1 MYIKKLSIIGYRCF
15 SEPFEI
21 KFREGLNVI
30 VGENGAGK
38 TAIINS
44 FRQLFIDTESGSYN
58 VTIDDFNKPFNVA
71 SKVVDS
77 FKIKVEF
84 DNLENFEP
92 IAFLQWSDAANNV
105 ILNLE
110 VLNKELR
117 GRFKKFFWGG
127 NSKSSQFD
135 IELFDK
141 IHCIYLPPLRDAE
154 SKLVNGRQSRLSK
167 LLKFIEVDTL
177 KACKKDGKQHPL
189 EKKFKDFNQSLI
201 SEPDSSIRRAN
212 ELIADHLLKAVGQN
226 FSQSTHIQFVENEF
240 SKIVENLRLIFFPK
254 ITTNEENQFRDLCQ
268 NSLGYNNLL
277 YIASILAELTLT
289 KDDSLYRLLLIEEPE
304 AHLHPQLQVRLLDHL
319 EKVANENKVQVIVT
333 THSTVL
339 ASSVKLDKIIHLS
352 KQDNPISTPL
362 ADCGLEITNL
372 NFLNRWLDITKSNL
386 LFASGVILVEGI
398 AEQMLIPELAKIV
411 LKGRDISNIEDY
423 GVSVINLNGIYF
435 NHFMRLYC
443 NIVGVP
449 DIQDDQNGLNI
460 PIRCAGITDLD
471 PEQYFYEEKIIKD
484 PKTGT
489 EETRRIKYNEKPPL
503 HKNITLGKNHAIKL
517 MDSINSSE
525 YARLFVAG
533 YKTLEYDLAMEECN
547 AKVMAQVIYDLWPTK
562 TGRVKS
568 NLQEIIDYDYSKI
581 TLEQKALHALE
592 ILNRAESDK
601 IGKGYFAQV
610 LADRISSG
618 VAQLT
623 VPEYIREAILW
634 ACSLENSSEKE

>member
-1 MYIKKLSIIGYRCF
+1 MYIKKLSINGYRCF
-15 SEPFEI
+15 SELFEI
-21 KFREGLNVI
+21 NLREGLNVI

-58 VTIDDFNKPFNVA
+58 VSSDDFNKPFKEKSIVSN
-71 SKVVDS
+71 S

-84 DNLENFEP
+84 GNLSGAEP

-117 GRFKKFFWGG
+117 GRFKKNFWGG

-167 LLKFIEVDTL
+167 LLKFIEADQL
-177 KACKKDGKQHPL
+177 KKCKKAEKQHPL
-189 EKKFKDFNQSLI
+189 VEKFKEFNQSLI
-201 SEPDSSIRRAN
+201 EDKESSIKKAN
-212 ELIADHLLKAVGQN
+212 KLIADHLLEAIGQN

-254 ITTNEENQFRDLCQ
+254 ITNAEADQFRDLCQ

-289 KDDSLYRLLLIEEPE
+289 KDESLYRLLLIEEPE

-319 EKVANENKVQVIVT
+319 EKVANDHKVQVIVT

-339 ASSVKLDKIIHLS
+339 ASSVKIDKIIHLT
-352 KQDNPISTPL
+352 KNENPKATAL
-362 ADCGLEITNL
+362 GECGLDPKNL
-372 NFLNRWLDITKSNL
+372 DFLNRWLDITKSNL

-398 AEQMLIPELAKIV
+398 AEQMLIPELAKTV
-411 LKGRDISNIEDY
+411 LASKAIKNLEDY

-443 NIVGVP
+443 NITGVP
-449 DIQDDQNGLNI
+449 DVQEDQDGLNI

-471 PEQYFYEEKIIKD
+471 PDKTYYDEDTSTDPDTGKEVVKRITYDHKPHEKNLLK
-484 PKTGT
+484 G
-489 EETRRIKYNEKPPL
+489 N
-503 HKNITLGKNHAIKL
+503 NHALKL
-517 MDSINSSE
+517 VDAINSSE
-525 YARLFVAG
+525 FARLYVAKF
-533 YKTLEYDLAMEECN
+533 KTLEYDLAMEGNN
-547 AKVMAQVIYDLWPTK
+547 AKEMAKILVELWPTDGSIK
-562 TGRVKS
+562 KGLK
-568 NLQEIIDYDYSKI
+568 EIVDSDFSKI
-581 TLEQKALHALE
+581 TPEKKADHAFE
-592 ILNRAESDK
+592 ILKRVDGDD

-610 LADRISSG
+610 LADKISLG
-618 VAQLT
+618 EIKLI
-623 VPEYIREAILW
+623 VPQYIQDAILW
-634 ACSLENSSEKE
+634 ACSQGNSSGKE

>member
-1 MYIKKLSIIGYRCF
+1 MYIKNLSIEGYRCF
-15 SEPFEI
+15 SDCFEI
-21 KFREGLNVI
+21 NFRKGLNVI

-38 TAIINS
+38 TTIINS

-58 VTIDDFNKPFNVA
+58 VSSDDFNKPFKEK
-71 SKVVDS
+71 SIVVDS

-84 DNLENFEP
+84 DNLEGPEP
-92 IAFLQWSDAANNV
+92 IAFLQWSDAKNNV

-117 GRFKKFFWGG
+117 GRFKKSFWGG

-167 LLKFIEVDTL
+167 LLKFIEANQL
-177 KACKKDGKQHPL
+177 KICKRDEKKHPL
-189 EKKFKDFNQSLI
+189 EEKFKEFNQSLI
-201 SEPDSSIRRAN
+201 DEKDSSIKKAN
-212 ELIADHLLKAVGQN
+212 ELIAEHLLKAVGQN

-254 ITTNEENQFRDLCQ
+254 ITTAEADQFRDLCQ

-289 KDDSLYRLLLIEEPE
+289 KGESLYRLLLIEEPE

-319 EKVANENKVQVIVT
+319 EAVANDHNVQVIVT

-339 ASSVKLDKIIHLS
+339 ASSVKLDKIIHLT
-352 KQDNPISTPL
+352 KNEKPQATAL
-362 ADCGLEITNL
+362 AECGLAPNNL
-372 NFLNRWLDITKSNL
+372 DFLNRWLDITKSNL

-411 LKGRDISNIEDY
+411 LKDKEINNIEDY

-443 NIVGVP
+443 NIKGVS
-449 DIQDDQNGLNI
+449 DVQEDQEGLNI

-471 PEQYFYEEKIIKD
+471 PEQHYYKEEIVKEEKKQV
-484 PKTGT
+484 
-489 EETRRIKYNEKPPL
+489 KYNHKPPSE
-503 HKNITLGKNHAIKL
+503 KNEIVGKNHALKL
-517 MDSINSSE
+517 VKSINSSE
-525 YARLFVAG
+525 HARLFVAG

-547 AKVMAQVIYDLWPTK
+547 AKVMAQILFDLWPSK
-562 TGRVKS
+562 TGEVKKG
-568 NLQEIIDYDYSKI
+568 LQKIVNDDYLKI
-581 TLEQKALHALE
+581 TPEQKADHAIE
-592 ILNRAESDK
+592 ILKRVDDDN

-610 LADRISSG
+610 LADKISSG
-618 VAQLT
+618 IVKLK
-623 VPEYIREAILW
+623 VPQYIEDAILW
-634 ACSLENSSEKE
+634 ACSLENSSVEE

>member
-1 MYIKKLSIIGYRCF
+1 MYIKKLSIEGYRCF
-15 SEPFEI
+15 SEIFEI
-21 KFREGLNVI
+21 NFRKGLNVI

-38 TAIINS
+38 TTIINS

-58 VTIDDFNKPFNVA
+58 VSSDDFNKPFKEK
-71 SKVVDS
+71 SMVVDS

-84 DNLENFEP
+84 DNLEGPEP
-92 IAFLQWSDAANNV
+92 IAFLQWSDAKNNV

-117 GRFKKFFWGG
+117 GRFKKSFWGG

-167 LLKFIEVDTL
+167 LLKFIEANQL
-177 KACKKDGKQHPL
+177 KICKRDEKKHPL
-189 EKKFKDFNQSLI
+189 EEKFKEFNQSLI
-201 SEPDSSIRRAN
+201 DEKDSSIKKAN
-212 ELIADHLLKAVGQN
+212 ELIAEHLLKAVGQN

-254 ITTNEENQFRDLCQ
+254 ITTAEADQFRDLCQ

-289 KDDSLYRLLLIEEPE
+289 KGESLYRLLLIEEPE

-319 EKVANENKVQVIVT
+319 EAVANDHNVQVIVT

-339 ASSVKLDKIIHLS
+339 ASSVKLDKIIHLT
-352 KQDNPISTPL
+352 KNEKPQATAL
-362 ADCGLEITNL
+362 AECGLAPN
-372 NFLNRWLDITKSNL
+372 NFDFLNRWLDITKSNL

-398 AEQMLIPELAKIV
+398 AEQMLIPELAKVV
-411 LKGRDISNIEDY
+411 LKDKEIDNIEDY

-443 NIVGVP
+443 NIKGVP
-449 DIQDDQNGLNI
+449 EVQDDQMGLNI

-471 PEQYFYEEKIIKD
+471 PDQFYYEEETSEDTESKNKPVKKIKIDHK
-484 PKTGT
+484 PH
-489 EETRRIKYNEKPPL
+489 EKNML
-503 HKNITLGKNHAIKL
+503 EGKNHALKL
-517 MDSINSSE
+517 VESINSSE
-525 YARLFVAG
+525 FARLFVARF
-533 YKTLEYDLAMEECN
+533 KTLEYDLAMEESN
-547 AKVMAQVIYDLWPTK
+547 AKELAQILFEIWP
-562 TGRVKS
+562 GEGPVKKG
-568 NLQEIIDYDYSKI
+568 LQEIVDFDYSTI
-581 TLEQKALHALE
+581 TPEKKADHAFE
-592 ILNRAESDK
+592 ILKRVDDDK
-601 IGKGYFAQV
+601 VGKGYFAQV

-618 VAQLT
+618 SVKLK
-623 VPEYIREAILW
+623 VPQYIEDAILW
-634 ACSLENSSEKE
+634 VCPLDDSLAAE

>member
-1 MYIKKLSIIGYRCF
+1 MYIKKLSIEGYRCF
-15 SEPFEI
+15 SRLFEI
-21 KFREGLNVI
+21 NFKKGLNVI

-38 TAIINS
+38 TTIINS

-58 VTIDDFNKPFNVA
+58 VSSDDFNKPFKEKSIA
-71 SKVVDS
+71 SDS

-84 DNLENFEP
+84 DNLVDAEP
-92 IAFLQWSDAANNV
+92 IAFLQWSDASNNV

-117 GRFKKFFWGG
+117 GRFKKSFWGG

-135 IELFDK
+135 VELFDK

-167 LLKFIEVDTL
+167 LLKFIEADQL
-177 KACKKDGKQHPL
+177 KACKKAEKKHPL
-189 EKKFKDFNQSLI
+189 EEKFKEFNQSLI
-201 SEPDSSIRRAN
+201 NEKDSSIKKAN
-212 ELIADHLLKAVGQN
+212 ELIAGHLLKAIGQN

-254 ITTNEENQFRDLCQ
+254 ITTAEADQFRDLCQ

-289 KDDSLYRLLLIEEPE
+289 KDESLYRLLLIEEPE

-319 EKVANENKVQVIVT
+319 ETVANEHNVQVIVT

-339 ASSVKLDKIIHLS
+339 ASSVKLDKIIHLT
-352 KQDNPISTPL
+352 KHDNPIATPL
-362 ADCGLEITNL
+362 AECGLADNNL

-398 AEQMLIPELAKIV
+398 AEQMIIPELAKTV
-411 LKGRDISNIEDY
+411 LKDKEINNIEDY

-443 NIVGVP
+443 NITGVP
-449 DIQDDQNGLNI
+449 DVQEDQVGLNI

-471 PEQYFYEEKIIKD
+471 PDQTYYEENTFLDPETGKEIVKKITYD
-484 PKTGT
+484 
-489 EETRRIKYNEKPPL
+489 YKP
-503 HKNITLGKNHAIKL
+503 HKGNILEGKNHALKL
-517 MDSINSSE
+517 VDSINTSDF
-525 YARLFVAG
+525 ARLFVAKF
-533 YKTLEYDLAMEECN
+533 KTLEYDLAMESSN
-547 AKVMAQVIYDLWPTK
+547 AKEIAKVLIELWPSKTGDVKKGLQVIIDDNY
-562 TGRVKS
+562 S
-568 NLQEIIDYDYSKI
+568 EI
-581 TLEQKALHALE
+581 THEQKANHAFE
-592 ILNRAESDK
+592 ILKRVDDRN

-610 LADRISSG
+610 LADKISSKEIKL
-618 VAQLT
+618 Q
-623 VPEYIREAILW
+623 VPQYLEDAILW
-634 ACSLENSSEKE
+634 ACSLEKSTIEE

>member
-1 MYIKKLSIIGYRCF
+1 MQQS
-15 SEPFEI
+15 P
-21 KFREGLNVI
+21 
-30 VGENGAGK
+30 
-38 TAIINS
+38 
-44 FRQLFIDTESGSYN
+44 
-58 VTIDDFNKPFNVA
+58 
-71 SKVVDS
+71 

-84 DNLENFEP
+84 DNLEGPEP
-92 IAFLQWSDAANNV
+92 IAFLQWSDAKNNV

-117 GRFKKFFWGG
+117 GRFKKSFWGG

-167 LLKFIEVDTL
+167 LLKFIEANQL
-177 KACKKDGKQHPL
+177 KICKRDEKKHPL
-189 EKKFKDFNQSLI
+189 EEKFKEFNQSLI
-201 SEPDSSIRRAN
+201 DEKDSSIKKAN
-212 ELIADHLLKAVGQN
+212 ELIAEHLLKAVGQN

-254 ITTNEENQFRDLCQ
+254 ITTAEADQFRDLCQ

-289 KDDSLYRLLLIEEPE
+289 KGESLYRLLLIEEPE

-319 EKVANENKVQVIVT
+319 EAVANDHNVQVIVT

-339 ASSVKLDKIIHLS
+339 ASSVKLDKIIHLT
-352 KQDNPISTPL
+352 KNEKPQATAL
-362 ADCGLEITNL
+362 AECGLAPNNL
-372 NFLNRWLDITKSNL
+372 DFLNRWLDITKSNL

-411 LKGRDISNIEDY
+411 LKDKEINNIEDY

-443 NIVGVP
+443 NIKGVS
-449 DIQDDQNGLNI
+449 DVQEDQEGLNI

-471 PEQYFYEEKIIKD
+471 PEQHYYKEEIVKEEKKQV
-484 PKTGT
+484 
-489 EETRRIKYNEKPPL
+489 KYNHKPPSE
-503 HKNITLGKNHAIKL
+503 KNEIVGKNHALKL
-517 MDSINSSE
+517 VKSINSSE
-525 YARLFVAG
+525 HARLFVAG

-547 AKVMAQVIYDLWPTK
+547 AKVMAQILFDLWPSK
-562 TGRVKS
+562 TGEVKKG
-568 NLQEIIDYDYSKI
+568 LQKIVNDDYLKI
-581 TLEQKALHALE
+581 TPEQKADHAIE
-592 ILNRAESDK
+592 ILKRVDDDN

-610 LADRISSG
+610 LADKISSG
-618 VAQLT
+618 IVKLK
-623 VPEYIREAILW
+623 VPQYIEDAILW
-634 ACSLENSSEKE
+634 ACSLENSSVEE

>member
-1 MYIKKLSIIGYRCF
+1 MYIKKLSITGYRCF
-15 SEPFEI
+15 SELFEI
-21 KFREGLNVI
+21 NFRKGLNVI

-58 VTIDDFNKPFNVA
+58 VSSDDFNKPFKEA
-71 SKVVDS
+71 SIAADS
-77 FKIKVEF
+77 FQIKVEF
-84 DNLENFEP
+84 DNLENAEP
-92 IAFLQWSDAANNV
+92 IAFLQWSDATNNV

-117 GRFKKFFWGG
+117 GRFKKSFWGG

-141 IHCIYLPPLRDAE
+141 IHCTYLPPLRDAE

-167 LLKFIEVDTL
+167 LLKFIEAEQL
-177 KACKKDGKQHPL
+177 KTCKKAKKKHPL
-189 EKKFKDFNQSLI
+189 EEKFKDFNKSLI
-201 SEPDSSIRRAN
+201 EEEGSSIKEAN
-212 ELIADHLLKAVGQN
+212 RLITEHLLKAVGQN

-254 ITTNEENQFRDLCQ
+254 ITTAEADQFRDLCQ

-289 KDDSLYRLLLIEEPE
+289 KEESLYRLLLIEEPE

-319 EKVANENKVQVIVT
+319 EKVANEHKVQVIVT

-339 ASSVKLDKIIHLS
+339 ASSVHLDKIIHLT
-352 KQDNPISTPL
+352 KNDNPTATPL
-362 ADCGLEITNL
+362 AECGLADNNL

-398 AEQMLIPELAKIV
+398 AEQMIIPELAKTV
-411 LKGRDISNIEDY
+411 LKDKEINNIEDY

-443 NIVGVP
+443 NITGVP
-449 DIQDDQNGLNI
+449 DVQEDQVGLNV

-471 PEQYFYEEKIIKD
+471 PDQFYYEEDTSTDTESKDKPEKKIKID
-484 PKTGT
+484 
-489 EETRRIKYNEKPPL
+489 YKP
-503 HKNITLGKNHAIKL
+503 HEDNILEGKNHALKL
-517 MDSINSSE
+517 VDSINTSDF
-525 YARLFVAG
+525 ARLFVAKF
-533 YKTLEYDLAMEECN
+533 KTLEYDLAMESNN
-547 AKVMAQVIYDLWPTK
+547 AKEMAKVLIELWPSKTGDVKNGLQVI
-562 TGRVKS
+562 
-568 NLQEIIDYDYSKI
+568 IDDDYSKI
-581 TLEQKALHALE
+581 TSEQKANHAFE
-592 ILNRAESDK
+592 ILKRVDDK
-601 IGKGYFAQV
+601 NIGKGYFAQV
-610 LADRISSG
+610 LADKISSEEIKL
-618 VAQLT
+618 Q
-623 VPEYIREAILW
+623 VPQYLEDAILW
-634 ACSLENSSEKE
+634 ACSLDKSSIEE

>member
-1 MYIKKLSIIGYRCF
+1 MYIKNLSIEGYRCF
-15 SEPFEI
+15 SDCFEI
-21 KFREGLNVI
+21 NFRKGLNVI

-38 TAIINS
+38 TTIINS

-58 VTIDDFNKPFNVA
+58 VSSDDFNKPFKEK
-71 SKVVDS
+71 SIVVDS

-84 DNLENFEP
+84 DNLEGPEP
-92 IAFLQWSDAANNV
+92 IAFLQWSDAKNNV

-117 GRFKKFFWGG
+117 GRFKKSFWGG

-167 LLKFIEVDTL
+167 LLKFIEANQL
-177 KACKKDGKQHPL
+177 KICKRDEKKHPL
-189 EKKFKDFNQSLI
+189 EEKFKEFNQSLI
-201 SEPDSSIRRAN
+201 DEKDSSIKKAN
-212 ELIADHLLKAVGQN
+212 ELIAEHLLKAVGQN
-226 FSQSTHIQFVENEF
+226 FSQSTHIQFVEN
-240 SKIVENLRLIFFPK
+240 LRLIFFPK
-254 ITTNEENQFRDLCQ
+254 ITTAEADQFRDLCQ

-289 KDDSLYRLLLIEEPE
+289 EGESLYRLLLIEEPE

-319 EKVANENKVQVIVT
+319 EAVANDHNVQVIVT

-339 ASSVKLDKIIHLS
+339 ASSVKLDKIIHLT
-352 KQDNPISTPL
+352 KNEKPQATAL
-362 ADCGLEITNL
+362 AECGLAPNNL
-372 NFLNRWLDITKSNL
+372 DFLNRWLDITKSNL

-411 LKGRDISNIEDY
+411 LKDKEINNIEDY

-443 NIVGVP
+443 NIKGVP
-449 DIQDDQNGLNI
+449 DVQEDQEGLNI

-471 PEQYFYEEKIIKD
+471 PEQHYYKEEIVKEEKKQV
-484 PKTGT
+484 
-489 EETRRIKYNEKPPL
+489 KYNHKPPSE
-503 HKNITLGKNHAIKL
+503 KNEIVGKNHALKL
-517 MDSINSSE
+517 VKSINSSE
-525 YARLFVAG
+525 HARLFVAG

-547 AKVMAQVIYDLWPTK
+547 AKVMAQILFDLWPSK
-562 TGRVKS
+562 TGEVKKG
-568 NLQEIIDYDYSKI
+568 LQKIVNDDYLKI
-581 TLEQKALHALE
+581 TPEQKADHAIE
-592 ILNRAESDK
+592 ILKRVDDDN

-610 LADRISSG
+610 LADKISSG
-618 VAQLT
+618 IVKLK
-623 VPEYIREAILW
+623 VPQYIEDAILW
-634 ACSLENSSEKE
+634 ACSLENSSVEE

>member
-1 MYIKKLSIIGYRCF
+1 MYIKKLSITGYRCF
-15 SEPFEI
+15 SELFEI
-21 KFREGLNVI
+21 NFRKGLNVI

-58 VTIDDFNKPFNVA
+58 VSSDDFNKPFKEA
-71 SKVVDS
+71 SIAADS
-77 FKIKVEF
+77 FQIKVEF
-84 DNLENFEP
+84 DNLENAEP
-92 IAFLQWSDAANNV
+92 IAFLQWSDATNNV

-117 GRFKKFFWGG
+117 GRFKKSFWGG

-167 LLKFIEVDTL
+167 LLKFIEAEQL
-177 KACKKDGKQHPL
+177 KTCKKAKKKHPL
-189 EKKFKDFNQSLI
+189 EEKFKDFNKSLI
-201 SEPDSSIRRAN
+201 EEEGSSIKEAN
-212 ELIADHLLKAVGQN
+212 RLITEHLLKAVGQN

-254 ITTNEENQFRDLCQ
+254 ITTAEADQFRDLCQ

-289 KDDSLYRLLLIEEPE
+289 KEESLYRLLLIEEPE

-319 EKVANENKVQVIVT
+319 EKVANEHKVQVIVT

-339 ASSVKLDKIIHLS
+339 ASSVHLDKIIHLT
-352 KQDNPISTPL
+352 KNDNPTATPL
-362 ADCGLEITNL
+362 AECGLADNNL

-398 AEQMLIPELAKIV
+398 AEQMIIPELAKTV
-411 LKGRDISNIEDY
+411 LKDKEINNIEDY

-443 NIVGVP
+443 NITGVP
-449 DIQDDQNGLNI
+449 DVQEDQVGLNV

-471 PEQYFYEEKIIKD
+471 PDQFYYEEDTSTDTESKDKPEKKIKID
-484 PKTGT
+484 
-489 EETRRIKYNEKPPL
+489 YKP
-503 HKNITLGKNHAIKL
+503 HEDNILEGKNHALKL
-517 MDSINSSE
+517 VDSINTSDF
-525 YARLFVAG
+525 ARLFVAKF
-533 YKTLEYDLAMEECN
+533 KTLEYDLAMESNN
-547 AKVMAQVIYDLWPTK
+547 AKEMAKVLIELWPSKTGDVKNGLQVI
-562 TGRVKS
+562 
-568 NLQEIIDYDYSKI
+568 IDDDYSKI
-581 TLEQKALHALE
+581 TSEQKANHAFE
-592 ILNRAESDK
+592 ILKRVDDK
-601 IGKGYFAQV
+601 NIGKGYFAQV
-610 LADRISSG
+610 LADKISSEEIKL
-618 VAQLT
+618 Q
-623 VPEYIREAILW
+623 VPQYLEDAILW
-634 ACSLENSSEKE
+634 ACSLDKSSIEE

>member
-1 MYIKKLSIIGYRCF
+1 MVYIKKLSIKGYRCF
-15 SEPFEI
+15 SDHFEI
-21 KFREGLNVI
+21 NFRKGLNVI

-58 VTIDDFNKPFNVA
+58 VSSDDFNKPFKEKSIVSN
-71 SKVVDS
+71 S

-84 DNLENFEP
+84 DNLVGAEP
-92 IAFLQWSDAANNV
+92 IAFLQWSDASNNV

-117 GRFKKFFWGG
+117 GRFKKSFWGG

-135 IELFDK
+135 VELFDK

-167 LLKFIEVDTL
+167 LLKFIEADQL
-177 KACKKDGKQHPL
+177 KACKKAEKQHPL
-189 EKKFKDFNQSLI
+189 EEKFTKFNQSLI
-201 SEPDSSIRRAN
+201 DDEDSSIKKAN
-212 ELIADHLLKAVGQN
+212 ELIANHLLEAIGQN

-254 ITTNEENQFRDLCQ
+254 ITEAEADQFRDLCQ

-289 KDDSLYRLLLIEEPE
+289 KDESLYRLLLIEEPE

-319 EKVANENKVQVIVT
+319 EKVANDHNVQVIVT

-339 ASSVKLDKIIHLS
+339 ASSVKINKIIHLTRNE
-352 KQDNPISTPL
+352 NPKATGL
-362 ADCGLEITNL
+362 AECGLATHNL
-372 NFLNRWLDITKSNL
+372 DFLNRWLDITKSNL

-398 AEQMLIPELAKIV
+398 AEQMLIPELAKTV
-411 LKGRDISNIEDY
+411 LKTKVIKNLEDY

-443 NIVGVP
+443 NIKGVP
-449 DIQDDQNGLNI
+449 EVQPDQEGLNI
-460 PIRCAGITDLD
+460 PIPCAGITDLD
-471 PEQYFYEEKIIKD
+471 PDQTYYEEDTSIDPDTGKEVIKKITYD
-484 PKTGT
+484 H
-489 EETRRIKYNEKPPL
+489 KPHENNML
-503 HKNITLGKNHAIKL
+503 SGKNHALKL
-517 MDSINSSE
+517 VDSINSSE
-525 YARLFVAG
+525 FARLFVAKF
-533 YKTLEYDLAMEECN
+533 KTLEYDLAMEESN
-547 AKVMAQVIYDLWPTK
+547 AKEMAKILIELWPTE
-562 TGRVKS
+562 GSVK
-568 NLQEIIDYDYSKI
+568 
-581 TLEQKALHALE
+581 KALQQIVDFDFSIITPEKKAEYAFE
-592 ILNRAESDK
+592 ILKRVDDNN
-601 IGKGYFAQV
+601 IGKGYFAQI

-618 VAQLT
+618 VVELQ
-623 VPEYIREAILW
+623 VPQYIEDAILW
-634 ACSLENSSEKE
+634 SCSLEKSSSGK

>member
-1 MYIKKLSIIGYRCF
+1 MYIKNLSIEGYRCF
-15 SEPFEI
+15 SDCFEI
-21 KFREGLNVI
+21 NFRKGLNVI

-38 TAIINS
+38 TTIINS

-58 VTIDDFNKPFNVA
+58 VSSDDFNKPFKEK
-71 SKVVDS
+71 SIVVDS

-84 DNLENFEP
+84 DNLEGPEP
-92 IAFLQWSDAANNV
+92 IAFLQWSDAKNNV

-117 GRFKKFFWGG
+117 GRFKKSFWGG

-167 LLKFIEVDTL
+167 LLKFIEANQL
-177 KACKKDGKQHPL
+177 KICKRDEKKHPL
-189 EKKFKDFNQSLI
+189 EEKFKEFNQSLI
-201 SEPDSSIRRAN
+201 DEKDSSIKKAN
-212 ELIADHLLKAVGQN
+212 ELIAEHLLKAVGQN

-254 ITTNEENQFRDLCQ
+254 ITTAEADQFRDLCQ

-277 YIASILAELTLT
+277 YIASILAKLTLT
-289 KDDSLYRLLLIEEPE
+289 KGESLYRLLLIEEPE

-319 EKVANENKVQVIVT
+319 EAVANDHNVQVIVT

-339 ASSVKLDKIIHLS
+339 ASSVKLDKIIHLT
-352 KQDNPISTPL
+352 KNEKPQATAL
-362 ADCGLEITNL
+362 AECGLAPNNL
-372 NFLNRWLDITKSNL
+372 DFLNRWLDITKSNL

-411 LKGRDISNIEDY
+411 LKDKEINNIEDY

-443 NIVGVP
+443 NIKGVS
-449 DIQDDQNGLNI
+449 DVQEDQEGLNI

-471 PEQYFYEEKIIKD
+471 PEQHYYKEEIVKEEKKQV
-484 PKTGT
+484 
-489 EETRRIKYNEKPPL
+489 KYNHKPPSE
-503 HKNITLGKNHAIKL
+503 KNEIVGKNHALKL
-517 MDSINSSE
+517 VKSINSSE
-525 YARLFVAG
+525 HARLFVAG

-547 AKVMAQVIYDLWPTK
+547 AKVMAQILFDLWPSK
-562 TGRVKS
+562 TGEVKKG
-568 NLQEIIDYDYSKI
+568 LQKIVNDDYLKI
-581 TLEQKALHALE
+581 TPEQKADHAIE
-592 ILNRAESDK
+592 ILKRVDDDN

-610 LADRISSG
+610 LADKISSG
-618 VAQLT
+618 IVKLK
-623 VPEYIREAILW
+623 VPQYIEDAILW
-634 ACSLENSSEKE
+634 ACSLENSSVEE

>member
-1 MYIKKLSIIGYRCF
+1 MHIKKLSIKGYRCF
-15 SEPFEI
+15 SEHFEI
-21 KFREGLNVI
+21 NFRKGLNVI

-38 TAIINS
+38 TSIINS

-58 VTIDDFNKPFNVA
+58 VSSDDFNKPFKEKSTA
-71 SKVVDS
+71 SDS

-84 DNLENFEP
+84 DDLVKAEP
-92 IAFLQWSDAANNV
+92 IAFLQWSDAKNNV

-117 GRFKKFFWGG
+117 GRFKKSFWGG

-167 LLKFIEVDTL
+167 LLKFIEAAQL
-177 KACKKDGKQHPL
+177 KECKKAEKKHPL
-189 EKKFKDFNQSLI
+189 EDKFKDFNKSLI
-201 SEPDSSIRRAN
+201 EEEGSSIKEAN
-212 ELIADHLLKAVGQN
+212 RLITEHLLKAVGQN

-254 ITTNEENQFRDLCQ
+254 ITTAEADQFRDLCQ

-277 YIASILAELTLT
+277 YIASILAELALT
-289 KDDSLYRLLLIEEPE
+289 KEESLYRLLLIEEPE

-319 EKVANENKVQVIVT
+319 ETVANEHNVQVIVT

-339 ASSVKLDKIIHLS
+339 ASSVKLDKIIHLT
-352 KQDNPISTPL
+352 KHDNPTATAL
-362 ADCGLEITNL
+362 AECGLAPNNL

-398 AEQMLIPELAKIV
+398 AEQMLIPELAKTV
-411 LKGRDISNIEDY
+411 LKDKEIDNIEDY

-443 NIVGVP
+443 NITGVL
-449 DIQDDQNGLNI
+449 DVQEDQDGLNI

-471 PEQYFYEEKIIKD
+471 PEQHYYLEEIVKNSKTGKEEKKQV
-484 PKTGT
+484 
-489 EETRRIKYNEKPPL
+489 KYDHKPPYE
-503 HKNITLGKNHAIKL
+503 KNKIKGKNHALKL
-517 MDSINSSE
+517 VKSINSSN

-533 YKTLEYDLAMEECN
+533 YKTLEYDIAMEEDN
-547 AKVMAQVIYDLWPTK
+547 AKVMAKIIYDLWPSEGT
-562 TGRVKS
+562 VKKG
-568 NLQEIIDYDYSKI
+568 LQTIFEADYSKI
-581 TLEQKALHALE
+581 TPENKASYAFE
-592 ILNRAESDK
+592 ILKRIDDDN
-601 IGKGYFAQV
+601 IGKGYFAQI
-610 LADRISSG
+610 LADKISLEG
-618 VAQLT
+618 VELK
-623 VPEYIREAILW
+623 VPKYIEDAILW
-634 ACSLENSSEKE
+634 ACSLENSSVEE

>member
-1 MYIKKLSIIGYRCF
+1 MYIKNLSIEGYRCF
-15 SEPFEI
+15 SDCFEI
-21 KFREGLNVI
+21 NFRKGLNVI

-38 TAIINS
+38 TTIINS

-58 VTIDDFNKPFNVA
+58 VSSDDFNKPFKEK
-71 SKVVDS
+71 SIVVDS

-84 DNLENFEP
+84 DNLEGPEP
-92 IAFLQWSDAANNV
+92 IAFLQWSDAKNNV

-117 GRFKKFFWGG
+117 GRFKKSFWGG

-167 LLKFIEVDTL
+167 LLKFIEANQL
-177 KACKKDGKQHPL
+177 KICKRDEKKHPL
-189 EKKFKDFNQSLI
+189 EEKFKEFNQSLI
-201 SEPDSSIRRAN
+201 DEKDSSIKKAN
-212 ELIADHLLKAVGQN
+212 ELIAEHLLKAVGQN

-254 ITTNEENQFRDLCQ
+254 ITTAEADQFRDLCQ

-289 KDDSLYRLLLIEEPE
+289 KGESLYRLLLIEEPE

-319 EKVANENKVQVIVT
+319 EAVANDHNVQVIVT

-339 ASSVKLDKIIHLS
+339 ASSVKLDKIIHLT
-352 KQDNPISTPL
+352 KNEKPQATAL
-362 ADCGLEITNL
+362 AECGLAPNNL
-372 NFLNRWLDITKSNL
+372 DFLNRWLDITKSNL

-411 LKGRDISNIEDY
+411 LKDKEINNIEDY

-443 NIVGVP
+443 NIKGVP
-449 DIQDDQNGLNI
+449 DVQEDQEGLNI

-471 PEQYFYEEKIIKD
+471 PEQHYYKEEIVKEEKKQV
-484 PKTGT
+484 
-489 EETRRIKYNEKPPL
+489 KYNHKPPSE
-503 HKNITLGKNHAIKL
+503 KNEIVGKNHALKL
-517 MDSINSSE
+517 VKSINSSE
-525 YARLFVAG
+525 HARLFVAG

-547 AKVMAQVIYDLWPTK
+547 AKVMAQILFDLWPSK
-562 TGRVKS
+562 TGEVKKG
-568 NLQEIIDYDYSKI
+568 LQKIVNDDYLKI
-581 TLEQKALHALE
+581 TPEQKADHAIE
-592 ILNRAESDK
+592 ILKRVDDDN

-610 LADRISSG
+610 LADKISSG
-618 VAQLT
+618 IVKLK
-623 VPEYIREAILW
+623 VPQYIEDAILW
-634 ACSLENSSEKE
+634 ACSLENSSVEE

>member
-1 MYIKKLSIIGYRCF
+1 MYIKKLSITGYRCF
-15 SEPFEI
+15 SELFEI
-21 KFREGLNVI
+21 NFRKGLNVI

-58 VTIDDFNKPFNVA
+58 VSSDDFNKPFKEA
-71 SKVVDS
+71 SIAADS

-84 DNLENFEP
+84 DNLENAEP

-117 GRFKKFFWGG
+117 GRFKKSFWGG
-127 NSKSSQFD
+127 NSKASQFD
-135 IELFDK
+135 VELFDK

-167 LLKFIEVDTL
+167 LLKFIEAEQL
-177 KACKKDGKQHPL
+177 KTCKKAKKKHPL
-189 EKKFKDFNQSLI
+189 EEKFKDFNKSLI
-201 SEPDSSIRRAN
+201 EEEGSSIKEAN
-212 ELIADHLLKAVGQN
+212 RLITEHLLKAVGQN

-254 ITTNEENQFRDLCQ
+254 ITTAEADQFRDLCQ

-289 KDDSLYRLLLIEEPE
+289 KEESLYRLLLIEEPE

-319 EKVANENKVQVIVT
+319 EKVANEHKVQVIVT

-339 ASSVKLDKIIHLS
+339 ASSVHLDKIIHLT
-352 KQDNPISTPL
+352 KNDNPTATPL
-362 ADCGLEITNL
+362 AECGLADNNL

-398 AEQMLIPELAKIV
+398 AEQMIIPELAKTV
-411 LKGRDISNIEDY
+411 LKGKEINNIEDY

-443 NIVGVP
+443 NITGVP
-449 DIQDDQNGLNI
+449 DVQEDQVGLNV

-471 PEQYFYEEKIIKD
+471 PDQFYYEEDTSTDTESKDKPEKKIKID
-484 PKTGT
+484 
-489 EETRRIKYNEKPPL
+489 YKP
-503 HKNITLGKNHAIKL
+503 HEDNILEGKNHALKL
-517 MDSINSSE
+517 VDSINTSDF
-525 YARLFVAG
+525 ARLFVAKF
-533 YKTLEYDLAMEECN
+533 KTLEYDLAMESNN
-547 AKVMAQVIYDLWPTK
+547 AKEMAKVLIELWPSKTGDVKNGLQVI
-562 TGRVKS
+562 
-568 NLQEIIDYDYSKI
+568 IDDDYSEI
-581 TLEQKALHALE
+581 TSEQKANHAFE
-592 ILNRAESDK
+592 ILKRVDDK
-601 IGKGYFAQV
+601 NIGKGYFAQV
-610 LADRISSG
+610 LADKISSEEIKL
-618 VAQLT
+618 Q
-623 VPEYIREAILW
+623 VPQYLEDAILW
-634 ACSLENSSEKE
+634 ACSLDKSSIEE

>member
-1 MYIKKLSIIGYRCF
+1 MYIKKLSITGYRCF
-15 SEPFEI
+15 SELFEI
-21 KFREGLNVI
+21 NFRKGLNVI

-58 VTIDDFNKPFNVA
+58 VSSDDFNKPFKEA
-71 SKVVDS
+71 SIAADS
-77 FKIKVEF
+77 FQIKVEF
-84 DNLENFEP
+84 DNLENAEP
-92 IAFLQWSDAANNV
+92 IAFLQWSDATNNV

-117 GRFKKFFWGG
+117 GRFKKSFWGG

-167 LLKFIEVDTL
+167 LLKFIEAEQL
-177 KACKKDGKQHPL
+177 KTCKKAKKKHPL
-189 EKKFKDFNQSLI
+189 EEKFKDFNKSLI
-201 SEPDSSIRRAN
+201 EEEGSSIKEAN
-212 ELIADHLLKAVGQN
+212 RLITEHLLKAVGQN

-254 ITTNEENQFRDLCQ
+254 ITTAEADQFRDLCQ

-289 KDDSLYRLLLIEEPE
+289 KEESLYRLLLIEEPE

-319 EKVANENKVQVIVT
+319 EKVANEHKVQVIVT

-339 ASSVKLDKIIHLS
+339 ASSVHLDKIIHLT
-352 KQDNPISTPL
+352 KNDNPTATPL
-362 ADCGLEITNL
+362 AECGLADNNL

-398 AEQMLIPELAKIV
+398 AEQMIIPELAKTV
-411 LKGRDISNIEDY
+411 LKDKEINNIEDY
-423 GVSVINLNGIYF
+423 GVSVTNLNGIYF

-443 NIVGVP
+443 NITGVP
-449 DIQDDQNGLNI
+449 DVQEDQVGLNV

-471 PEQYFYEEKIIKD
+471 PDQFYYEEDTSTDTESKDKPEKKIKID
-484 PKTGT
+484 
-489 EETRRIKYNEKPPL
+489 YKP
-503 HKNITLGKNHAIKL
+503 HEDNILEGKNHALKL
-517 MDSINSSE
+517 VDSINTSDF
-525 YARLFVAG
+525 ARLFVAKF
-533 YKTLEYDLAMEECN
+533 KTLEYDLAMESNN
-547 AKVMAQVIYDLWPTK
+547 AKEMAKVLIELWPSKTGDVKNGLQVI
-562 TGRVKS
+562 
-568 NLQEIIDYDYSKI
+568 IDDDYSKI
-581 TLEQKALHALE
+581 TSEQKANHAFE
-592 ILNRAESDK
+592 ILKRVDDK
-601 IGKGYFAQV
+601 NIGKGYFAQV
-610 LADRISSG
+610 LADKISSEEIKL
-618 VAQLT
+618 Q
-623 VPEYIREAILW
+623 VPQYLEDAILW
-634 ACSLENSSEKE
+634 ACSLDKSSIEE

>member
-1 MYIKKLSIIGYRCF
+1 MYIKKLSITGYRCF
-15 SEPFEI
+15 SELFEI
-21 KFREGLNVI
+21 NFRKGLNVI

-58 VTIDDFNKPFNVA
+58 VSSDDFNKPFKEA
-71 SKVVDS
+71 SIAADS
-77 FKIKVEF
+77 FQIKVEF
-84 DNLENFEP
+84 DNLENAEP
-92 IAFLQWSDAANNV
+92 IAFLQWSDATNNV

-117 GRFKKFFWGG
+117 GRFKKSFWGG

-167 LLKFIEVDTL
+167 LLKFIEAEQL
-177 KACKKDGKQHPL
+177 KTCKKAKKKHPL
-189 EKKFKDFNQSLI
+189 EEKFKDFNKSLI
-201 SEPDSSIRRAN
+201 EEEGSSIKEAN
-212 ELIADHLLKAVGQN
+212 RLITEHLLKAVGQN

-254 ITTNEENQFRDLCQ
+254 ITTAEADQFRDLCQ

-289 KDDSLYRLLLIEEPE
+289 KEESLYRLLLIEEPE

-319 EKVANENKVQVIVT
+319 EKVANEHKVQVIVT

-339 ASSVKLDKIIHLS
+339 ASSVHLDKIIHLT
-352 KQDNPISTPL
+352 KNDNPTATPL
-362 ADCGLEITNL
+362 AECGLADNNL

-398 AEQMLIPELAKIV
+398 AEQMIIPELAKTV
-411 LKGRDISNIEDY
+411 LKDKEINNIEDY

-443 NIVGVP
+443 NITGVP
-449 DIQDDQNGLNI
+449 DVQEDQVGLNV

-471 PEQYFYEEKIIKD
+471 PDQFYYEEDTSTDTESKDKPEKKIKID
-484 PKTGT
+484 
-489 EETRRIKYNEKPPL
+489 YKP
-503 HKNITLGKNHAIKL
+503 HEDNILEGKNHALKL
-517 MDSINSSE
+517 VDSINTSDF
-525 YARLFVAG
+525 ARLFVAKF
-533 YKTLEYDLAMEECN
+533 KTLEYDLAMESNN
-547 AKVMAQVIYDLWPTK
+547 AKEMAKVLIELWPSKTGDVKNGLQVI
-562 TGRVKS
+562 
-568 NLQEIIDYDYSKI
+568 IDDDYSKI
-581 TLEQKALHALE
+581 TSEQKANHAFE
-592 ILNRAESDK
+592 ILKRVDDK
-601 IGKGYFAQV
+601 NIGKGYFAQV
-610 LADRISSG
+610 LADKISSEEIKL
-618 VAQLT
+618 Q
-623 VPEYIREAILW
+623 VPQYLEDAILW
-634 ACSLENSSEKE
+634 ACSLDKSSIQE

>member
-1 MYIKKLSIIGYRCF
+1 MYIKNLSIEGYRCF
-15 SEPFEI
+15 SDCFEI
-21 KFREGLNVI
+21 NFRKGLNVI

-38 TAIINS
+38 TTIINS

-58 VTIDDFNKPFNVA
+58 VSSDDFNKPFKEK
-71 SKVVDS
+71 SIVVDS

-84 DNLENFEP
+84 DNLEGPEP
-92 IAFLQWSDAANNV
+92 IAFLQWSDAKNNV

-117 GRFKKFFWGG
+117 GRFKKSFWGG

-167 LLKFIEVDTL
+167 LLKFIEANQL
-177 KACKKDGKQHPL
+177 KICKRDEKKHPL
-189 EKKFKDFNQSLI
+189 EEKFKEFNQSLI
-201 SEPDSSIRRAN
+201 DEKDSSIKKAN
-212 ELIADHLLKAVGQN
+212 ELIAEHLLKAVGQN

-254 ITTNEENQFRDLCQ
+254 ITTAEADQFRDLCQ

-289 KDDSLYRLLLIEEPE
+289 KGESLYRLLLIEEPE

-319 EKVANENKVQVIVT
+319 EAVANDHNVQVIVT

-339 ASSVKLDKIIHLS
+339 ASSVKLDKIIHLT
-352 KQDNPISTPL
+352 KNEKPQATAL
-362 ADCGLEITNL
+362 AECGLAPNNL
-372 NFLNRWLDITKSNL
+372 DFLNRWLDITKSNL

-411 LKGRDISNIEDY
+411 LKDKEINNIEDY

-443 NIVGVP
+443 NIKGVS
-449 DIQDDQNGLNI
+449 DVQEDQEGLNI

-471 PEQYFYEEKIIKD
+471 PEQHYYKEEIVKEEKKQV
-484 PKTGT
+484 
-489 EETRRIKYNEKPPL
+489 KYNHKPPSE
-503 HKNITLGKNHAIKL
+503 KNEIVGKNHALKL
-517 MDSINSSE
+517 VKSINSSE
-525 YARLFVAG
+525 HARLFVAG

-547 AKVMAQVIYDLWPTK
+547 AKVMAQILFDLWPSK
-562 TGRVKS
+562 TGEVKKG
-568 NLQEIIDYDYSKI
+568 LQKIVNDDYLKI
-581 TLEQKALHALE
+581 TPEQKADHAIE
-592 ILNRAESDK
+592 ILKRVDDDN

-610 LADRISSG
+610 LADKISSG
-618 VAQLT
+618 IVKLK
-623 VPEYIREAILW
+623 VPQYIEDAIL
-634 ACSLENSSEKE
+634 

>member
-1 MYIKKLSIIGYRCF
+1 VYIKKLSITGYRCF
-15 SEPFEI
+15 SELFEI
-21 KFREGLNVI
+21 NFRKGLNVI

-58 VTIDDFNKPFNVA
+58 VSSDDFNKPFKEA
-71 SKVVDS
+71 SIAADS
-77 FKIKVEF
+77 FQIKVEF
-84 DNLENFEP
+84 DNLENAEP
-92 IAFLQWSDAANNV
+92 IAFLQWSDATNNV

-117 GRFKKFFWGG
+117 GRFKKSFWGG

-167 LLKFIEVDTL
+167 LLKFIEAEQL
-177 KACKKDGKQHPL
+177 KTCKKAKKKHPL
-189 EKKFKDFNQSLI
+189 EEKFKDFNKSLI
-201 SEPDSSIRRAN
+201 EEEGSSIKEAN
-212 ELIADHLLKAVGQN
+212 RLITEHLLKAVGQN

-254 ITTNEENQFRDLCQ
+254 ITTAEADQFRDLCQ

-289 KDDSLYRLLLIEEPE
+289 KEESLYRLLLIEEPE

-319 EKVANENKVQVIVT
+319 EKVANEHKVQVIVT

-339 ASSVKLDKIIHLS
+339 ASSVHLDKIIHLT
-352 KQDNPISTPL
+352 KNDNPTATPL
-362 ADCGLEITNL
+362 AECGLADNNL

-398 AEQMLIPELAKIV
+398 AEQMIIPELAKTV
-411 LKGRDISNIEDY
+411 LKDKEINNIEDY

-443 NIVGVP
+443 NITGVP
-449 DIQDDQNGLNI
+449 DVQEDQVGLNV

-471 PEQYFYEEKIIKD
+471 PDQFYYEEDTSTDTESKDKPEKKIKID
-484 PKTGT
+484 
-489 EETRRIKYNEKPPL
+489 YKP
-503 HKNITLGKNHAIKL
+503 HEDNILEGKNHALKL
-517 MDSINSSE
+517 VDSINTSDF
-525 YARLFVAG
+525 ARLFVAKF
-533 YKTLEYDLAMEECN
+533 KTLEYDLAMESNN
-547 AKVMAQVIYDLWPTK
+547 AKEMAKVLIELWPSKTGDVKNGLQVI
-562 TGRVKS
+562 
-568 NLQEIIDYDYSKI
+568 IDDDYSKI
-581 TLEQKALHALE
+581 TSEQKANHAFE
-592 ILNRAESDK
+592 ILKRVDDK
-601 IGKGYFAQV
+601 NIGKGYFAQV
-610 LADRISSG
+610 LADKISSEEIKL
-618 VAQLT
+618 Q
-623 VPEYIREAILW
+623 VPQYLEDAILW
-634 ACSLENSSEKE
+634 ACSLDKSSIEE